1 VIRDE
6 LYNSLVAYLNSKD
19 VIVAESDIISEISKL
34 EIIDEKRV
42 IQQLENIS
50 NFHKNIIG
58 FKGYMGKRLD
68 NKTGSTVEQY
78 KMNIKR
84 LKRYMKNIR
93 VNGASSNFERVL
105 LKKGNEYI
113 QRAEVSITEAYNSGY
128 MNILERS
135 MKRNE
140 ICLGNTNFSNLMVG
154 EKLSVVSLDK
164 CAYNN
169 VEMDCYYLL
178 SKLKRKGI
186 KLNYKALIK
195 NFCELEA
202 LDQSSYR
209 FIAALLSYP
218 FAFMK
223 CCNRYREKTKEWSE
237 KEFEENLEWA
247 LNKDGDSLLGG

>member
-1 VIRDE
+1 MIRDE
-6 LYNSLVAYLNSKD
+6 LYNSLVAYLNTKD
-19 VIVAESDIISEISKL
+19 VVIAEADEISEAFKL
-34 EIIDEKRV
+34 DIIDEKQV

-50 NFHKNIIG
+50 NFHKSIIG
-58 FKGYMGKRLD
+58 FKGHMGKRLD

-84 LKRYMKNIR
+84 LKRYLKNIR
-93 VNGASSNFERVL
+93 INGAVSNFERIL

-113 QRAEVSITEAYNSGY
+113 QRAEASIAEVYNSGY

-140 ICLGNTNFSNLMVG
+140 ICLGNTDFSNISAG

-169 VEMDCYYLL
+169 VEMDCFYLL
-178 SKLKRKGI
+178 SKLKRRGI
-186 KLNYKALIK
+186 ELDYKVLIK
-195 NFCELEA
+195 SFCEFEI
-202 LDQSSYR
+202 LDESSYR

-218 FAFMK
+218 HAFMK
-223 CCNRYREKTKEWSE
+223 CCNRYREKSKEWSE
-237 KEFEENLEWA
+237 KEFEENLERA